1 MVGLLSVQTQ
11 TLASAG
17 LGLPV
22 PGHTGPTL
30 GGRAW
35 LGSPSCYP
43 SRASPFW
50 GHLGLDCIS
59 IYVLPDSFSLSQTEF
74 EA

>member
-11 TLASAG
+11 TRASAG

-35 LGSPSCYP
+35 LGSPQLLPQPCLSFLG
-43 SRASPFW
+43 SPRF
-50 GHLGLDCIS
+50 GLHLYLCS
-59 IYVLPDSFSLSQTEF
+59 P
-74 EA
+74 